1 MAESCS
7 HDETGP
13 SPKKP
18 CAKVDAAHCNSQEK
32 IYSFRK
38 AAGTFN
44 LLIGCT
50 GSVASIK
57 VPEIVDKIKESCS
70 GSEKVEIRIV
80 ATEKSLTFF
89 DSSQLD
95 VPVYRDSDEWNCWK
109 GIGDPVIHIEL
120 RRWADAMV
128 LAPLDANSLAK
139 IANGLCDNLLTCVVR
154 AWDSSKPL
162 YFCPA
167 MNTYMW
173 NSPLMYKQM
182 DTLKT
187 LLGFREIP
195 CIEKKLAC
203 GDNGLGAMASVA
215 MIVSVV
221 GSLVKSHFA
230 IYTG

>member
-7 HDETGP
+7 HDETAP
-13 SPKKP
+13 TLKRP
-18 CAKVDAAHCNSQEK
+18 CAAMEAAHSNSQEK

-38 AAGTFN
+38 IAGTFN

-70 GSEKVEIRIV
+70 GSEKIEIRIV

-89 DSSQLD
+89 DSSLLN
-95 VPVYRDSDEWNCWK
+95 VPIYRDSDEWNCWK
-109 GIGDPVIHIEL
+109 RIGDPVIHIEL

-221 GSLVKSHFA
+221 GSLVKNHFA